1 MSKLSIMQKE
11 RKRFFLFNKYYYKF
25 KSLKNKLNKFII
37 NKDDQKLNYY
47 SELLKIYFKIQKF
60 PRNSNGTRIRNRC
73 YITGRP
79 RGVLRRFG
87 LSRSIIRDITFK
99 GYIPG
104 ILKSSW

>member
-1 MSKLSIMQKE
+1 MQKE
-11 RKRFFLFNKYYYKF
+11 RKRFFLFNKYYCKL
-25 KSLKNKLNKFII
+25 KLLKNQLNKIII
-37 NKDDQKLNYY
+37 NKSNTKEYY
-47 SELLKIYFKIQKF
+47 SELLKVNFKIQKL

-79 RGVLRRFG
+79 RGVLRLFG
-87 LSRSIIRDITFK
+87 LSRSIIRDIAFK

>member
-11 RKRFFLFNKYYYKF
+11 KKRFFLFNKYYYKF
-25 KSLKNKLNKFII
+25 KLLKNKLHKIII
-37 NKDDQKLNYY
+37 NKNNEKENYY
-47 SELLKIYFKIQKF
+47 SELLKVNFKIQKL

-79 RGVLRRFG
+79 RGVLRLFG
-87 LSRSIIRDITFK
+87 LSRSIIRDIAFK

>member
-1 MSKLSIMQKE
+1 MQKE
-11 RKRFFLFNKYYYKF
+11 RKRFFLFNKYYYKLN
-25 KSLKNKLNKFII
+25 SLKEKLNSFIT
-37 NKDDQKLNYY
+37 NKNDTKLDYY
-47 SELLKIYFKIQKF
+47 SEILKIHFEIQKL

-79 RGVLRRFG
+79 RGVLRMFG

>member
-11 RKRFFLFNKYYYKF
+11 RKRFFLFNKYYCKL
-25 KSLKNKLNKFII
+25 KLLKNQLNKIII
-37 NKDDQKLNYY
+37 NKSNTKEYY
-47 SELLKIYFKIQKF
+47 SELLKVNFKIQKL

-79 RGVLRRFG
+79 RGVLRLFG
-87 LSRSIIRDITFK
+87 LSRSIIRDIAFK

-104 ILKSSW
+104 ILKSS